1 VRRDIRLFVSLC
13 LCSGTLQIQGVCAAE
28 VPPASLDALAFLSGH
43 WEGEGWIQQRSP
55 GVQKFHGSEVVE
67 FKAGGK
73 ILAITGKH
81 LSSATGEVVHDA
93 FAIISPAAD
102 GSSYRFMSFL
112 AAGQSGE
119 FAGRLENGAFIWEMD
134 APRGAKIRY
143 TIRVVDNEWRES
155 GQYSADGAQWREI
168 FGMTLKRVKSD
179 AAHCE

>member
-1 VRRDIRLFVSLC
+1 MRRDIRLFVSLC
-13 LCSGTLQIQGVCAAE
+13 LCLGALQVQGVCAAE
-28 VPPASLDALAFLSGH
+28 APPTSLDALAFLTGH

-55 GVQKFHGSEVVE
+55 AVEKFRSSEVVE

-73 ILAITGKH
+73 VLSITGKH
-81 LSSATGEVVHDA
+81 LSAATGEVVHDA
-93 FAIISPAAD
+93 FAIISAAAD

-112 AAGQSGE
+112 ATGPSGE

-134 APRGAKIRY
+134 VPKGAKIRY
-143 TIRVVDNEWRES
+143 TIRVVDNEWRET

-179 AAHCE
+179 TAHCE